1 MVTTNIHCPKSV
13 STDVTINSDL
23 VLTNPWG
30 LDGVRGWLIKV
41 NRKFSNCSIQQKRIS
56 RDKLEKCWDIKPN
69 NVIKVVV
76 YYNSNIPGLTEI
88 VL

>member
-1 MVTTNIHCPKSV
+1 MNTTNIHCPKSV
-13 STDVTINSDL
+13 STDLTINSDS

-30 LDGVRGWLIKV
+30 LDGVQGWLIKV
-41 NRKFSNCSIQQKRIS
+41 NRKFSNSLIQQKRIS
-56 RDKLEKCWDIKPN
+56 QDKLEKWWDIKSN

-76 YYNSNIPGLTEI
+76 YYNSNIPALTEI